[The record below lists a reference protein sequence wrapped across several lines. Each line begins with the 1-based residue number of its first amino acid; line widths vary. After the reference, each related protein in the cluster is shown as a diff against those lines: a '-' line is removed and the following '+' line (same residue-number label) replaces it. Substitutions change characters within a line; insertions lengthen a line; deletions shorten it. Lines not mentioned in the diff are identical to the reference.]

1 MSGGGRSLENIC
13 EKIDAGTLTCCS
25 VSLVIASKK
34 TAGAIEKA
42 GRRAIPT
49 SVLRLQDFERDTAQF
64 SDAISDMLDE
74 YNIDLVVLAGWMHF
88 YLIPPRYEGKVVNIH
103 PSLIPA
109 FCGKGY
115 YGHRVHEAVVSY
127 S

>member
-13 EKIDAGTLTCCS
+13 QRIDVGTLTCCS

-49 SVLRLQDFERDTAQF
+49 SVLRLRDFERDTAQF
-64 SDAISDMLDE
+64 NDVISNVLDE
-74 YNIDLVVLAGWMHF
+74 YNIDFVVLKSEPVSASRLFNGMD
-88 YLIPPRYEGKVVNIH
+88 KVTVIR
-103 PSLIPA
+103 
-109 FCGKGY
+109 CGFLQHK
-115 YGHRVHEAVVSY
+115 S
-127 S
+127 